1 MNFRKG
7 VGKYLTSVGA
17 VRRILFTWMFS
28 KNGTWPP
35 QCVAKSLHEEA
46 VMDFSSYGFNGGDNL
61 TRTAGTN
68 VYTRLGLGG
77 VKLSAIPHPGR
88 TLLVVENSAPLPGPG
103 MSRYAVPSSTM
114 RKA

>member
-1 MNFRKG
+1 M
-7 VGKYLTSVGA
+7 
-17 VRRILFTWMFS
+17 LFTWMFS
-28 KNGTWPP
+28 TRMGPGHRN
-35 QCVAKSLHEEA
+35 VAKSLHEEA

-114 RKA
+114 RKAW